1 LLVTHSATLAA
12 NERIQARIRAGTD
25 VLHLAFGEAGLPVH
39 PELAEVLTRSAHRTG
54 YPPVI
59 GDEHARTAVAGY
71 FARRGVSAE
80 KNQVVLAPGSKAL
93 LLALL
98 YALPGD
104 VVLPQP
110 SWVSY
115 AAQAALLGRRTLPV
129 PTPGH
134 TGGVPD
140 PQLLAATLDEAHRAG
155 HHPGVLIVTR
165 PDNPTGAVASDADL
179 TAVCEVAAEHDL
191 TVISDEIYG
200 DLAYG
205 LEAGAYP
212 TSPATLIPER
222 TVVTTGL
229 SKRLAL
235 GGWRIGAALV
245 PPGRPGASLVADL
258 TAIGSEIWSAMAA
271 PMQDVT
277 AYAFDEPPEMQR
289 YIARARRLHGAVAM
303 SMWRVW
309 DEAGA
314 DCREPQGGFYCYPD
328 LTSHAGRMAATGVTT
343 SAELSE
349 VLLDRYNVGV
359 LPGTAFGDDPDRLAV
374 RVATSLLYGQTVDER
389 QAALD
394 SEHPTDL
401 PWISR
406 SIDHMRDTLEDLLES
421 SPAAARPERA
431 STT

>member
-1 LLVTHSATLAA
+1 MLVTHSATLAA
-12 NERIQARIRAGTD
+12 NERIQARMRAGVD

-39 PELAEVLTRSAHRTG
+39 PELADVLARSAHRTG

-59 GDEHARTAVAGY
+59 GDEHARAAVAGY
-71 FARRGVSAE
+71 FARRGVQAE
-80 KNQVVLAPGSKAL
+80 KDQVVLAPGSKAL

-129 PTPGH
+129 PIPEH

-140 PQLLAATLDEAHRAG
+140 PQLLATTLDDAKRAG
-155 HHPGVLIVTR
+155 RHPGVLLVTR
-165 PDNPTGAVASDADL
+165 PDNPTGAVAPDADL
-179 TAVCEVAAEHDL
+179 KAVCDVAAEHDL

-205 LEAGAYP
+205 LEAEAYP

-222 TVVTTGL
+222 TIVTTGL

-245 PPGRPGASLVADL
+245 PPGEPGTSLVANL
-258 TAIGSEIWSAMAA
+258 TAVGSEIWSSMAA

-289 YIARARRLHGAVAM
+289 YIAQARHLHGAVATA
-303 SMWRVW
+303 MWRTWV
-309 DEAGA
+309 EAGA
-314 DCREPQGGFYCYPD
+314 NCREPQGGFYCYPD
-328 LTSHAGRMAATGVTT
+328 LTAHAGRVAAAGATT

-349 VLLDRYNVGV
+349 LLLARYNVGV
-359 LPGTAFGDDPDRLAV
+359 LPGTAFGDAPDRLAM
-374 RVATSLLYGQTVDER
+374 RVATSLLYGRTVDER

-394 SEHPTDL
+394 SEHPADL
-401 PWISR
+401 PWIKHSMDR
-406 SIDHMRDTLEDLLES
+406 MRDALDDLLG
-421 SPAAARPERA
+421 PRPVAHDHKRTSA
-431 STT
+431 T